1 MSGMVDGDH
10 MSASIVFLRGAVWG
24 QALGILAFATFLA
37 VEDAPDYFARTSPW
51 AIALPL
57 AAIVGVQ
64 LPGASDF
71 LARSLSSG
79 MLVLLV
85 LITSVSTAAAAIAY
99 MVQAYAIPGS
109 LVTEGWRYTRT
120 TSTVLSGVFLLALGV
135 NLVMS
140 IRLFRSNS
148 IQS

>member
-1 MSGMVDGDH
+1 
-10 MSASIVFLRGAVWG
+10 MSARVVFLRGAVWG

-79 MLVLLV
+79 MLALLV

-120 TSTVLSGVFLLALGV
+120 TSMVLSGVFLLALGV

>member
-1 MSGMVDGDH
+1 MVDGDR
-10 MSASIVFLRGAVWG
+10 MSARIVFLRGAVWG

-79 MLVLLV
+79 MLALLV
-85 LITSVSTAAAAIAY
+85 LITSVSTAAAATAY
-99 MVQAYAIPGS
+99 MIQAYAIPGS
-109 LVTEGWRYTRT
+109 LVTEGWRYTRA
-120 TSTVLSGVFLLALGV
+120 TSIVLSGVFLLALGV
-135 NLVMS
+135 NVVLS
-140 IRLFRSNS
+140 IRLFRGNS
-148 IQS
+148 DRA

>member
-1 MSGMVDGDH
+1 MVDGDR
-10 MSASIVFLRGAVWG
+10 MSARIVFLRGAVWG

-64 LPGASDF
+64 LPRASDF

-79 MLVLLV
+79 MLALLV
-85 LITSVSTAAAAIAY
+85 LITSVSTAAAATAY
-99 MVQAYAIPGS
+99 MIQAYAIPGS
-109 LVTEGWRYTRT
+109 LVTEGWKYTRA
-120 TSTVLSGVFLLALGV
+120 TSIVLSGVFLLALGV
-135 NLVMS
+135 NVVLS
-140 IRLFRSNS
+140 IRLFRRNS
-148 IQS
+148 SRS

>member
-1 MSGMVDGDH
+1 MVDGDR
-10 MSASIVFLRGAVWG
+10 MSARIVFLRGAVWG

-37 VEDAPDYFARTSPW
+37 VEDAPDYFARASRW

-79 MLVLLV
+79 MLALLV
-85 LITSVSTAAAAIAY
+85 LITSVSTAAAATAY
-99 MVQAYAIPGS
+99 MIQAYAIPGS
-109 LVTEGWRYTRT
+109 LVTEGWRYTRA
-120 TSTVLSGVFLLALGV
+120 TSIVLSGVFLLALGV
-135 NLVMS
+135 NVVLS

>member
-1 MSGMVDGDH
+1 
-10 MSASIVFLRGAVWG
+10 MSARISFLRVAVWG
-24 QALGILAFATFLA
+24 QALGILAFATVLA
-37 VEDAPDYFARTSPW
+37 IEDAPDYFARTSLW

-57 AAIVGVQ
+57 IAIVGVQ
-64 LPGASDF
+64 LPGASNF
-71 LARSLSSG
+71 LARGLSSG
-79 MLVLLV
+79 LLALLV

-99 MVQAYAIPGS
+99 MVQAYAIPGY

>member
-1 MSGMVDGDH
+1 MTDGNR
-10 MSASIVFLRGAVWG
+10 MNAKIMLVRAAVWG
-24 QALGILAFATFLA
+24 QALGILAFTTVLA
-37 VEDAPDYFARTSPW
+37 VEDAPDYFARTSLW

-57 AAIVGVQ
+57 IAIVGVQ
-64 LPGASDF
+64 LPGASNF
-71 LARSLSSG
+71 LARGLSSG
-79 MLVLLV
+79 LLALLV

-120 TSTVLSGVFLLALGV
+120 TSMVLSGVFLLALGV

>member
-1 MSGMVDGDH
+1 MVDGDR
-10 MSASIVFLRGAVWG
+10 MSARNVFLRVAVWG
-24 QALGILAFATFLA
+24 QALGILAFATVLA
-37 VEDAPDYFARTSPW
+37 IEDAPDYFARTSPW

-71 LARSLSSG
+71 LAGSLSSR
-79 MLVLLV
+79 MLALFV
-85 LITSVSTAAAAIAY
+85 LITSVSTAAAATAY
-99 MVQAYAIPGS
+99 MIQAYAVPDS

-120 TSTVLSGVFLLALGV
+120 TSIVLSGVFLLALGV
-135 NLVMS
+135 NVVLC
-140 IRLFRSNS
+140 IRLFRSDS

>member
-1 MSGMVDGDH
+1 MVDGDH
-10 MSASIVFLRGAVWG
+10 MSARIVFLRGAVWG

-79 MLVLLV
+79 MLALLV
-85 LITSVSTAAAAIAY
+85 LITSVSTAAAATAY
-99 MVQAYAIPGS
+99 MIQAYAIPGS
-109 LVTEGWRYTRT
+109 LVTEGWRYTRA
-120 TSTVLSGVFLLALGV
+120 TSIVLSGVFLLALGV
-135 NLVMS
+135 NVVLS